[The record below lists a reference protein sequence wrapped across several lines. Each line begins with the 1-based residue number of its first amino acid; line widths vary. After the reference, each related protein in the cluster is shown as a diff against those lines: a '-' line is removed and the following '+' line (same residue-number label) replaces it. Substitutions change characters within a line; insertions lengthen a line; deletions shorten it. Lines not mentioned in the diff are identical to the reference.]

1 MNCCPLLA
9 WRSTSRSWAESRW
22 AWYSAGASPRCT
34 LNSYRPEG
42 KTRPGLPGGEH
53 LRRGYASSARPPSA
67 RDPTHERRV
76 AGGHRRQ
83 SRRSPPALPLDQR
96 DGPSASR
103 TRTQAGK
110 HWGTPSCAPPRSGS
124 PSRLPAGSAGQAR
137 RRRWSGLGHGSTTM
151 GRCCVS
157 ARCKTPAS
165 CCKPAA
171 PGGLRQ
177 PLVRRSWTR
186 RGSWRSSSGG
196 DPYRMSIS
204 LSAAAASRIARRS
217 APSGVRYRVR
227 RPAS

>member
-1 MNCCPLLA
+1 MSCCPLLA
-9 WRSTSRSWAESRW
+9 WRSTSRSCAESRW

-42 KTRPGLPGGEH
+42 KARPGLLGGEH
-53 LRRGYASSARPPSA
+53 LRRGYALQRAAAVGQGPDGRAPGRRWSPSPVEALSSSSS
-67 RDPTHERRV
+67 TH
-76 AGGHRRQ
+76 
-83 SRRSPPALPLDQR
+83 QR

-124 PSRLPAGSAGQAR
+124 PSRLPAASAGQAR

-151 GRCCVS
+151 GPCCVS

-186 RGSWRSSSGG
+186 RGARRSSPGG

-204 LSAAAASRIARRS
+204 LSAAAASRNARRS
-217 APSGVRYRVR
+217 APSGVRYRFR

>member
-1 MNCCPLLA
+1 MSCCPLLA
-9 WRSTSRSWAESRW
+9 WRSPLGVAPKASGPG
-22 AWYSAGASPRCT
+22 YSAGASPRCT

-42 KTRPGLPGGEH
+42 KARPGLLGGEH
-53 LRRGYASSARPPSA
+53 LRPGYASSARPSA

-151 GRCCVS
+151 GRCWVS

-171 PGGLRQ
+171 LGGLRQ

-186 RGSWRSSSGG
+186 RGSRRLSSGVIPTG
-196 DPYRMSIS
+196 CRCPFRPPPRAGMPG
-204 LSAAAASRIARRS
+204 AAPPLGSGTGFAGQRRS
-217 APSGVRYRVR
+217 
-227 RPAS
+227 

>member
-1 MNCCPLLA
+1 MGLVLGRRVAPVHLELVPLREKPA
-9 WRSTSRSWAESRW
+9 R
-22 AWYSAGASPRCT
+22 ASPAANT
-34 LNSYRPEG
+34 SAEG
-42 KTRPGLPGGEH
+42 TP
-53 LRRGYASSARPPSA
+53 SSARPPSA

-110 HWGTPSCAPPRSGS
+110 HWGTQVA
-124 PSRLPAGSAGQAR
+124 RLRGPGRPAGSAGQAR

-171 PGGLRQ
+171 PGGLRK

-186 RGSWRSSSGG
+186 RGSRRSSSGG

-217 APSGVRYRVR
+217 AASGFRDRFR
-227 RPAS
+227 RPAQGPGVLSK

>member
-1 MNCCPLLA
+1 MSCCPLLA
-9 WRSTSRSWAESRW
+9 WRSTSRSCAESRW

-34 LNSYRPEG
+34 LNSYRP
-42 KTRPGLPGGEH
+42 GLLGGEH
-53 LRRGYASSARPPSA
+53 LRRGYALRRAAAVGQGPDARAPG
-67 RDPTHERRV
+67 RRC
-76 AGGHRRQ
+76 HRRQ

-96 DGPSASR
+96 DRPSASR

-137 RRRWSGLGHGSTTM
+137 RRRWSGLGHSSTTM

-171 PGGLRQ
+171 PGGLHQ

-186 RGSWRSSSGG
+186 RGSRRSSPGG

-204 LSAAAASRIARRS
+204 LSTAAASRIARRS
-217 APSGVRYRVR
+217 AASGVRYRFR

>member
-1 MNCCPLLA
+1 MSCCPLLA
-9 WRSTSRSWAESRW
+9 WRSPLGVAPKASGPG
-22 AWYSAGASPRCT
+22 YSAGASPRCT

-42 KTRPGLPGGEH
+42 KARPGLLGGEH
-53 LRRGYASSARPPSA
+53 LRPGYASSARPSA

-137 RRRWSGLGHGSTTM
+137 RRAGAGSDT
-151 GRCCVS
+151 VQ
-157 ARCKTPAS
+157 
-165 CCKPAA
+165 
-171 PGGLRQ
+171 L
-177 PLVRRSWTR
+177 LW
-186 RGSWRSSSGG
+186 
-196 DPYRMSIS
+196 
-204 LSAAAASRIARRS
+204 AAAASRPAARR
-217 APSGVRYRVR
+217 R
-227 RPAS
+227 RAAASLQRWVVCASPWCGEAGHGAGHGGCLLV

>member
-1 MNCCPLLA
+1 MSCCPLLA
-9 WRSTSRSWAESRW
+9 WRSTSRSCAESRL

-34 LNSYRPEG
+34 LNSYRP
-42 KTRPGLPGGEH
+42 GLLGGEH
-53 LRRGYASSARPPSA
+53 LRRGYALQRAA
-67 RDPTHERRV
+67 AVGQDPTHERRV

-96 DGPSASR
+96 DKPSASR

-157 ARCKTPAS
+157 AHCKTPAS

-186 RGSWRSSSGG
+186 RGSRRSSPGG

-204 LSAAAASRIARRS
+204 LSTAAASRIARRS
-217 APSGVRYRVR
+217 AASGVRYRFR